1 MMHLRRYSS
10 VSMLLLAALLAP
22 GVARAQAS
30 DEDKGTARAL
40 LIEGNEAYEKKD
52 YAHALSCFE
61 RADALFHAPT
71 ILIGLARSRA
81 ALGKLVGA
89 REAYNR
95 LINEPV
101 TANLS
106 PAFLKAIEDARA
118 EVMAITARVP
128 SIVINIQGADVAKVI
143 ATMDGT
149 AIPNAALGAKRPA
162 DPGKHVIRVGGP
174 GLETTEV
181 IVTIGEGKTE
191 TVTVPMKEGEG
202 TPPVAAP
209 PAPALAGVAPGL
221 AAGGAAADAGSG
233 SGTQGTLGYISL
245 GVGAAGLI
253 AGGVTGGLAIAKRSD
268 ITGNGNCPNGL
279 CPASASS
286 DVSTYNTLGAI
297 STAGFIAGGV
307 LAATGVVLILTA
319 PKKPQTATIT
329 PLVGLGTFGVRGT
342 F

>member
-1 MMHLRRYSS
+1 MHLRRYSS
-10 VSMLLLAALLAP
+10 VCALLLAALLAP

-40 LIEGNEAYEKKD
+40 LIEGNEAFEKRD

-101 TANLS
+101 TPNLS
-106 PAFLKAIEDARA
+106 PAFLKAIEDART
-118 EVMAITARVP
+118 EVLAITARVP
-128 SIVINIQGADVAKVI
+128 AIVINIQGADVSKVI
-143 ATMDGT
+143 ATMDGA

-162 DPGKHVIRVGGP
+162 DPGRHVIRVGGP
-174 GLETTEV
+174 GLETTELV
-181 IVTIGEGKTE
+181 VTIGEGKTE

-202 TPPVAAP
+202 TPPVATPAAP
-209 PAPALAGVAPGL
+209 MLAGVAPGL
-221 AAGGAAADAGSG
+221 TAGGAVAETGSG
-233 SGTQGTLGYISL
+233 SGGTLTTLGYVSL

-253 AGGVTGGLAIAKRSD
+253 AGGVAGGLAIAKRSD
-268 ITGNGNCPNGL
+268 ITGNGQCPNGL

-307 LAATGVVLILTA
+307 LAAGGAVLIFTA
-319 PKKPQTATIT
+319 PKKAQTAMIT
-329 PLVGLGTFGVRGT
+329 PTVGLGTFGVRGT